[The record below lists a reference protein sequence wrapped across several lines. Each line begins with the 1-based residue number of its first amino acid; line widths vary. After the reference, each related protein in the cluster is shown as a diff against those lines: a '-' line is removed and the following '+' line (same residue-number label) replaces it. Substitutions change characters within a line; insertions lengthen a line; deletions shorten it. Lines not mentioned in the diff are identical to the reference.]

1 MGKTL
6 LQLGEGKK
14 FDVHSCK
21 LDCQGKAIH
30 LLANSLYLAYSV
42 YLRWPHCLGS
52 LAKKRY
58 SIFQGKWSE
67 LYLLLS
73 AQAQGCPARHQDEQ
87 VRQFASRSAAN
98 DALSSTCSTLSSTS
112 KRCFGRKNTR
122 TCSA

>member
-30 LLANSLYLAYSV
+30 LLANSRYLACSV
-42 YLRWPHCLGS
+42 YLRRPHCFGS
-52 LAKKRY
+52 LAKKCY

-73 AQAQGCPARHQDEQ
+73 AQAQGCPARHEDEQ
-87 VRQFASRSAAN
+87 VRAVRQQIGH
-98 DALSSTCSTLSSTS
+98 
-112 KRCFGRKNTR
+112 KRCAVQHLFDIIKYK
-122 TCSA
+122 